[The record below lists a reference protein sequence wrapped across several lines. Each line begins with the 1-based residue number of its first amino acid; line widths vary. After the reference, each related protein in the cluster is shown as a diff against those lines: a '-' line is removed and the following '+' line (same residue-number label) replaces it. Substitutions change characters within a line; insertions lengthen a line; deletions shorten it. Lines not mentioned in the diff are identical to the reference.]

1 MYLKTLELQ
10 GFKSFADK
18 TLIDLQKGISGIVGP
33 NGSGKSNI
41 VEAIK
46 WVLGEQKVK
55 SLRSHKMEDVI
66 FNGTKKRKPL
76 GMAEVSLILDNS
88 DYGLALDYTE
98 IKVTRRLYRS
108 GDGEYLINGKNCRLK
123 DIQQL
128 FADTGIGNDGY
139 SVIGQ
144 GRISQIVEAKPEE
157 RRSMVEETAG
167 IVKYRERKKEALRK
181 ITAADDN
188 LLRLQD
194 IMTEIEDRL
203 GPLKEDSYNAQK
215 YLEYKD
221 EEDKLSIGILAE
233 TAVETQEKL
242 DKLQVDI
249 LNVDKEFQGVEAG
262 IIQGESVLAEKKA
275 ALLEL
280 EDAYGDEQQRY
291 HSLSHAIQEA
301 EGEIK
306 SQESRILGY
315 DEKIRML
322 QEEIGA
328 GEEKLNSVQAK
339 AVEEKEN
346 NTRLIEKV
354 NTLGE
359 QLEAVKN
366 KRLSEEEGVTKAQIA
381 IEDLKNQAFEIG
393 RRRSQKKNR
402 VTTLEQT
409 QTSFSRRLSSIEDK
423 RRGYDEEEAILDS
436 RVEEINRFLDDL
448 LAKENEINAKK
459 QGHRNDL
466 SQEKTNIAAKR
477 EAVMSLKMEKSRSE
491 ARLKVLEEL
500 ILKREGFYPGVKAV
514 LDEKSKGSFSG
525 IIGVVAELLKVDKPY
540 TVAVEAVLG
549 GSLQNLVAK
558 TGEDAAEAVNF
569 LKRQRRGI
577 ATFLPLDMLRIRE
590 RQVLP
595 KEITANGDYLGVA
608 ADFVTVPRDIQ
619 TVAEYL
625 LGNTLIFKTLDSAIA
640 AARKVKAS
648 YRFVSLDGDI
658 INSSGAVS
666 GGSRDVKKNSFLQR
680 QSEMEELR
688 RRTLAIA
695 REEEE
700 LNGDIVAIAEKREH
714 MKAQLDALDK
724 QREALAAEKTS
735 YDGEIKKID
744 ARREIYLRERQG
756 LDLES
761 EGIIREQGEADREIA
776 VLTKELEQAD
786 LEEKELLA
794 SIEAKESELKNAK
807 VSDEA
812 GRDQYTEL
820 RIAHTEQK
828 AMLDNSVTNLERLNS
843 EVDILRTQ
851 VQESRKEFETTQAV
865 KNQALNIVEK
875 AKTEVMVKNKELASF
890 SDDLEESRIAKENLN
905 SQTGVL
911 EGELKN
917 LRAREGKLKEDK
929 YNLGLKQE
937 RFKVEAEQAA
947 QRLREEYHMVLAEAL
962 PYRREDLTK
971 KDKRSR
977 IKVLKEQITALGN
990 VNIGAIE
997 EYETV
1002 SQRYDFLT
1010 QQRNDVLE
1018 AKASLEQVVSRMD
1031 EIITKRFLETFQEIN
1046 QSFQETFPAFFRG
1059 GYGELRLTEPEN
1071 LLETG
1076 VEVVVQPPGK
1086 RLQHHSLLS
1095 GGELALSGIALVF
1108 AILKVRSSPFYVL
1121 DEIDAALD
1129 DVNVSKFGSYL
1140 QEYGKNSQF
1149 LVITHRQGTMEAAG
1163 ELYGITMAEEGVSR
1177 TVSVRLEEAIKE

>member
-18 TLIDLQKGISGIVGP
+18 TSIDLQKGISGIVGP

-55 SLRSHKMEDVI
+55 NLRSHKMEDVI

-203 GPLKEDSYNAQK
+203 EPLKQDSYNAQK
-215 YLEYKD
+215 YLQYKD

-233 TAVETQEKL
+233 TAVETQ
-242 DKLQVDI
+242 DKLNKIEADI
-249 LNVDKEFQGVEAG
+249 LKVDKDFQGVTAG
-262 IIQGESVLAEKKA
+262 IIQRESALAEKKA
-275 ALLEL
+275 DLLEL
-280 EDAYGDEQQRY
+280 EDVYGDEQQHY

-306 SQESRILGY
+306 AQESRILGY
-315 DEKIRML
+315 DEKIKML

-328 GEEKLNSVQAK
+328 GSEKLTAAQAK

-346 NTRLIEKV
+346 HSQLTEKV
-354 NTLGE
+354 KTLAE
-359 QLEAVKN
+359 QLEEVKN
-366 KRLSEEEGVTKAQIA
+366 KRLSEEEGITKVELA

-393 RRRSQKKNR
+393 RQRSQKKNKI
-402 VTTLEQT
+402 TSLEQAL
-409 QTSFSRRLSSIEDK
+409 TSYTRRLTSIEDK
-423 RRGYDEEEAILDS
+423 RRGYDEDEEILDS
-436 RVEEINRFLDDL
+436 RIEEINRFLDDL

-459 QGHRNDL
+459 QDYRNNL
-466 SQEKTNIAAKR
+466 GQEKTNIAAKR
-477 EAVMSLKMEKSRSE
+477 EAIMSLKMEKSRSE

-514 LDEKSKGSFSG
+514 LDEKSRGGFSG
-525 IIGVVAELLKVDKPY
+525 IIGVVAELLKVDKAY

-549 GSLQNLVAK
+549 SSLQNLVAK
-558 TGEDAAEAVNF
+558 TGEDAAAAVNF
-569 LKRQRRGI
+569 LKKQRRGI
-577 ATFLPLDMLRIRE
+577 ATFLPLDMLRIRD
-590 RQVLP
+590 RQVP
-595 KEITANGDYLGVA
+595 PREITANSDYLGVA

-619 TVAEYL
+619 SIAEYL
-625 LGNTLIFKTLDSAIA
+625 LGNTLIFKTLDA
-640 AARKVKAS
+640 AVSVARKVKGS

-666 GGSRDVKKNSFLQR
+666 GGSREAKKNSFLQR

-688 RRTLAIA
+688 RRTLSIA
-695 REEEE
+695 REEEQ
-700 LNGDIVAIAEKREH
+700 LNADILAIAEQREH
-714 MKAQLDALDK
+714 IKSQLDALDK
-724 QREALAAEKTS
+724 QREGLALEKTS

-744 ARREIYLRERQG
+744 TRREIYLRERQG

-761 EGIIREQGEADREIA
+761 EGILREQSEAEQEIA
-776 VLTKELEQAD
+776 SLNKELEQSE

-794 SIEAKESELKNAK
+794 SIDTKEAELKNAK
-807 VSDEA
+807 VSDDA

-828 AMLDNSVTNLERLNS
+828 ALLDNSIANLQRLNQ
-843 EVDILRTQ
+843 EVDLLKTQ
-851 VQESRKEFETTQAV
+851 VQDSHKELESTQAV
-865 KNQALNIVEK
+865 KDQSVNAVEK
-875 AKTEVMVKNKELASF
+875 AGAEVMAKNKELAGF
-890 SDDLEESRIAKENLN
+890 SDALEESRIAKENLN
-905 SQTGVL
+905 SQTQVL
-911 EGELKN
+911 EAELKDFRN
-917 LRAREGKLKEDK
+917 REGKLKEEK

-937 RFKVEAEQAA
+937 RFRVEAEQAA
-947 QRLREEYHMVLAEAL
+947 QRLQEEYHMVLAEAL

-977 IKVLKEQITALGN
+977 IKVLKEQINALGN
-990 VNIGAIE
+990 VNLGAIE
-997 EYETV
+997 EYKTV

-1010 QQRNDVLE
+1010 QQRNDVLA
-1018 AKASLEQVVSRMD
+1018 AKASLEEVVSRMD

-1059 GYGELRLTEPEN
+1059 GYGELRLTDPEN